1 MSNNAGFPAYT
12 LSNVGFVRLILKN
25 ALRNRR
31 RTALTILSVAVS
43 LFLLVSLRTLV
54 LEMRGD
60 TLMTKQSSQRLIT
73 RSAVSLQIPLPIA
86 YKEKLARIPGVLRV
100 SEYQWIPSW
109 YREPNVPLVIIA
121 CDPKFMGT
129 DPQYAIPPAELE
141 AFRADRTGIIVPEK
155 MMKKYDWKIGQ
166 RITLKSS
173 VFPFDVEGT
182 IRGRFTGPS
191 RNALFCWFD
200 YFNEMVRRTIP
211 DRADKS
217 MAFVEMTRSAD
228 VTPQVARAIDE
239 MFANSIAPTRS
250 ESEHN
255 FVQGFSAMLGNV
267 TLFISAIAAAVVFAI
282 VLVTTNTMSMT
293 VRERRQEIAVLKTI
307 GYRPHH
313 VVALIAG
320 ESLAISIAGGILGIG
335 GARLFFR
342 VFDIYDLTNTV
353 IQQFNV
359 TSETVSFAAL
369 LALAM
374 GIVSSLIPAIGAARS
389 PIANTLR
396 EI

>member
-1 MSNNAGFPAYT
+1 MA
-12 LSNVGFVRLILKN
+12 FVRLILKN

-31 RTALTILSVAVS
+31 RTVLTTLSVAVS

-54 LEMRGD
+54 IEMRGE
-60 TLMTKQSSQRLIT
+60 TLMTQQSGQRLIT

-86 YKEKLARIPGVLRV
+86 YKEKLAHVPNVLRV
-100 SEYQWIPSW
+100 TEYQWIPSW
-109 YREPNVPLVIIA
+109 YREPNIPLMIIA
-121 CDPKFMGT
+121 CDPAFLGG

-141 AFRADRTGIIVPEK
+141 AFRADRTGLIVPEK
-155 MMKKYDWKIGQ
+155 LMRKYGWKIGQ
-166 RITLKSS
+166 RITLKGS

-182 IRGRFTGPS
+182 IRARFTGPAQ
-191 RNALFCWFD
+191 NALFCWYA
-200 YFNEMVRRTIP
+200 YFNEIVRRSIP

-217 MAFVEMTRSAD
+217 MAFMEMTSSAEA
-228 VTPQVARAIDE
+228 TPQVARTIDE

-255 FVQGFSAMLGNV
+255 FVQGFTAMLGNV
-267 TLFISAIAAAVVFAI
+267 ALFISAIAAAVVFAI

-293 VRERRQEIAVLKTI
+293 VRERRHEIAVLKTI
-307 GYRPHH
+307 GYRPLH

-320 ESLAISIAGGILGIG
+320 ESLAISIAGGIIGIG

-359 TSETVSFAAL
+359 TNDTMALAAL
-369 LALAM
+369 LALTM
-374 GIVSSLIPAIGAARS
+374 GIVSSLIPAIGAARAS
-389 PIANTLR
+389 IANTLR
-396 EI
+396 GA